1 LVFTAASN
9 GIVSTV
15 TERGN
20 GIHQHDNAAYDID
33 VIVGR
38 DDREIDITWE
48 LKEFFH
54 IARMHHPGDSPY
66 PVDAR
71 TLHRFGWGLISVAG
85 IDTAI
90 ELNRV
95 QFETHRFRV
104 RSSPSERLWKAG
116 TYGFP
121 TGRGLVDDREDD
133 EESNPTFAG
142 FLRAKWRAIA
152 ARME

>member
-1 LVFTAASN
+1 LLSTAASN

-38 DDREIDITWE
+38 DGREIDITWE

-54 IARMHHPGDSPY
+54 IARMHHPGDSPH
-66 PVDAR
+66 PADAR

-90 ELNRV
+90 E
-95 QFETHRFRV
+95 
-104 RSSPSERLWKAG
+104 
-116 TYGFP
+116 
-121 TGRGLVDDREDD
+121 LVDDREDD